1 MKKVFLAVMILSGL
15 VLVINNLQGDGTT
28 IAKEVMRIHHI
39 VKEKPVGRAPAIIHT
54 WE

>member
-1 MKKVFLAVMILSGL
+1 MKQLYVFVMVVCVLGL
-15 VLVINNLQGDGTT
+15 IINKLQGDGTS
-28 IAKEVMRIHHI
+28 IAKEVIRIHHI